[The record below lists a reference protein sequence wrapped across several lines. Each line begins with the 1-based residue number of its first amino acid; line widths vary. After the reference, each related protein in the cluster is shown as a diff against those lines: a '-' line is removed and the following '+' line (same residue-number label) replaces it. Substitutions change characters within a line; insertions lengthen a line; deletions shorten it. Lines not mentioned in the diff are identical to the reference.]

1 MREVHPEVVHWFD
14 CWHIAKGIF
23 KKLEAVVKKKN
34 CEIRGDWSRSISNH
48 TYWCAMSS
56 EWGGELV
63 SQKWCSILNH
73 VCNVHEGHGNK
84 F

>member
-56 EWGGELV
+56 EGGGEMV
-63 SQKWCSILNH
+63 FQKWCSILNH